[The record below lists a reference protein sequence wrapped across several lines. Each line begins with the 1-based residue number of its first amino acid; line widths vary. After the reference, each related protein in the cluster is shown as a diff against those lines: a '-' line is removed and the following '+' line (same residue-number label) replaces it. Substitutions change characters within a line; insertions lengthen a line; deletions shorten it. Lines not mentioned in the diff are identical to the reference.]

1 MFIDFAKI
9 KVQAGHGGAGAI
21 SFRREKFVP
30 KGGPDGGDG
39 GKGGD
44 VIAVGDENLNTLIE
58 YRFSKLYEA
67 GNGQHGAS
75 NNKAGHSG
83 DNVVLRFPLGTII
96 YDITDGKHERIADI
110 TEHDQEITI
119 AVGGIGGRG
128 NTRFTT
134 STNQAPRRA
143 DAGRPGEFRDLEL
156 ELRLMADVGLVG
168 FPNAGKSTLLSSI
181 SAAHPKI
188 ANYPFTTLEPSL
200 GVIQLQDYQSFLMAD
215 IPGIIEGA
223 HEGKGLGIQFLRHIE
238 RTRVLLFLID
248 INSMDPIEQY
258 QTLKKELHLYD
269 PHMDRKPHIIA
280 LSKIDTLP
288 EEDREEISS
297 MIAKEF
303 KRKLHEEVIPISSV
317 AHRNTEKLKRVLF
330 DKIQEQNEADSRL
343 D

>member
-9 KVQAGHGGAGAI
+9 KIKAGDGGAGAI

-67 GNGQHGAS
+67 GNGEPGSS
-75 NNKAGHSG
+75 NNKFGHAGE
-83 DNVVLRFPLGTII
+83 NVVLRFPLGTIL
-96 YDITDGKHERIADI
+96 YDITDGKHKKLADI
-110 TEHDQEITI
+110 TDHQQEIVL
-119 AVGGIGGRG
+119 AEGGIGGRG
-128 NTRFTT
+128 NTRFATA
-134 STNQAPRRA
+134 TNQAPRRA
-143 DAGRPGEFRDLEL
+143 DSGRPGEFLDLEL

-248 INSMDPIEQY
+248 IDEIDPVKQY

-280 LSKIDTLP
+280 LSKIDTIP
-288 EEDREEISS
+288 QEDREEISA

-303 KRKLHEEVIPISSV
+303 KSKLHEQIIPISAV
-317 AHRNTEKLKRVLF
+317 AHINTDKLKRVLY
-330 DKIQEQNEADSRL
+330 DTIRKQDEADSRL